1 MYPFTPIILKIV
13 NLLVI
18 ICIKHSISLRGGF
31 RMKVEVYKGEEG
43 NFNLQNYE
51 KQYNNFDWKEVEK
64 AFSWYDTGKVNMA
77 HECIDRHVDEGKGE
91 KVALHYKDDQ
101 RQESYT
107 FSEMKSKSN
116 KAANVL
122 KDKANVEKGD
132 RVFIFMPRTPELYFA
147 LFGILKIGAIVGPL
161 FEAFM
166 EKAVGDRLENSEAKV
181 IVTTNSLLPRIPV
194 DKLPNLETIIV
205 VDNDVDGAYVDF
217 NSEFEQAS
225 DQFETE
231 WLDLDDGL
239 ILHYTSGST
248 GQPKG
253 VLHAQ
258 KAMLVHYISGKYVL
272 DFKDD
277 DVYWCTA
284 DPGWVTGTSYGI
296 FSPWLNGITNC
307 IAGGRFSPEAWYGM
321 IEEFKVTIWYTAPTA
336 LRMLMSAGDDIVEKY
351 DLSSLKSILSVG
363 EPLNP
368 EVIKWAKDV
377 FGLRVL
383 DTWWMTETGGHMIVN
398 YPSMDVKLGSMG
410 KPLPGIEASIVDDQG
425 NELPPNRMGNLA
437 IKKGWPSMMISI
449 WNNPEKYESY
459 FIGDWY
465 VSGDSAYKD
474 EDGYF
479 WFQGRVDDVIMT
491 AGERVGPFEV
501 ESKLVEHEA
510 VAEAGVIGK
519 PDPVRGEIIK
529 AFVALRPEFE
539 ESDELKEEIRKFV
552 KEGLAA
558 HAAPREIEFK
568 EKLPKTRSGKIMRRV
583 LKAWELDLPEGDLS
597 TMED

>member
-1 MYPFTPIILKIV
+1 
-13 NLLVI
+13 
-18 ICIKHSISLRGGF
+18 
-31 RMKVEVYKGEEG
+31 MKVEIYKGDKG
-43 NFNLQNYE
+43 NFNLQDYTE
-51 KQYNNFDWKEVEK
+51 TYRNFDWSEVEK
-64 AFSWYDTGKVNMA
+64 AFTWSETGKVNMA
-77 HECIDRHVDEGKGE
+77 YECIDKHVDQGRGD
-91 KVALHYKDDQ
+91 KVALHYQDEQ
-101 RQESYT
+101 RTESYT
-107 FSEMKSKSN
+107 FTEMKDRSN
-116 KAANVL
+116 QAANVL
-122 KDKANVEKGD
+122 KDKANVNKGD

-147 LFGILKIGAIVGPL
+147 FMGILKLGAIVGPL

-166 EKAVGDRLENSEAKV
+166 EKAVTDRLENSEAKV
-181 IVTTNSLLPRIPV
+181 IITTNTLLPRIPV
-194 DKLPNLETIIV
+194 DQLPHLETVVV
-205 VDNDVDGAYVDF
+205 VDDEVDDNYVDF
-217 NSEFEQAS
+217 NREMKAAS
-225 DQFETE
+225 TDFDME
-231 WLDLDDGL
+231 WLNLDDGL

-253 VLHAQ
+253 VLHEQ
-258 KAMLVHYISGKYVL
+258 RAMMVHYISGKYVL
-272 DFKDD
+272 DIQED

-284 DPGWVTGTSYGI
+284 DPGWVTGTSYGV
-296 FSPWLNGITNC
+296 FSPWLNGATNC
-307 IAGGRFSPEAWYGM
+307 IAGGRFSPEAWYQM

-336 LRMLMSAGDDIVEKY
+336 LRMLMSAGDDVIKNY
-351 DLSSLKSILSVG
+351 DLSSLRSILSVG

-377 FGLRVL
+377 YGLRVL

-398 YPSMDVKLGSMG
+398 YPTMDIKLGSMG
-410 KPLPGIEASIVDDQG
+410 KPLPGIEAAIVDDQG
-425 NELPPNRMGNLA
+425 NELPANRMGNLA
-437 IKKGWPSMMISI
+437 IKKGWPSMMVAI
-449 WNNPEKYESY
+449 WKNPEKYDSY

-519 PDPVRGEIIK
+519 PDRVRGEIIK
-529 AFVALRPEFE
+529 AFVALKEGYEP
-539 ESDELKEEIRKFV
+539 SDELKEDIRQFV
-552 KEGLAA
+552 KKGLAA

-568 EKLPKTRSGKIMRRV
+568 DKLPKTRSGKIMRRV

>member
-1 MYPFTPIILKIV
+1 
-13 NLLVI
+13 
-18 ICIKHSISLRGGF
+18 
-31 RMKVEVYKGEEG
+31 MKVEIYKGDKG
-43 NFNLQNYE
+43 NFNLQDYTE
-51 KQYNNFDWKEVEK
+51 TYRNFDWSEVEK
-64 AFSWYDTGKVNMA
+64 AFTWSETGKVNMA
-77 HECIDRHVDEGKGE
+77 YECIDKHVDQGRGD
-91 KVALHYKDDQ
+91 KVALHYQDEQ
-101 RQESYT
+101 RTESYT
-107 FSEMKSKSN
+107 FTEMKDRSN
-116 KAANVL
+116 QAANIL
-122 KDKANVEKGD
+122 KDKANVNKGD

-147 LFGILKIGAIVGPL
+147 FMGILKLGAIVGPL

-166 EKAVGDRLENSEAKV
+166 EKAVTDRLENSEAKV
-181 IVTTNSLLPRIPV
+181 IITTNTLLPRIPV
-194 DKLPNLETIIV
+194 DQLPHLETVVV
-205 VDNDVDGAYVDF
+205 VDDDVDDNYVDF
-217 NSEFEQAS
+217 NKEMKAAS
-225 DQFETE
+225 TDFDME
-231 WLDLDDGL
+231 WLNLDDGL

-253 VLHAQ
+253 VLHEQ
-258 KAMLVHYISGKYVL
+258 RAMMVHYISGKYVL
-272 DFKDD
+272 DIQED

-284 DPGWVTGTSYGI
+284 DPGWVTGTSYGV
-296 FSPWLNGITNC
+296 FSPWLNGATNC
-307 IAGGRFSPEAWYGM
+307 IAGGRFSPEAWYQM

-336 LRMLMSAGDDIVEKY
+336 LRMLMSAGDDVIKNY
-351 DLSSLKSILSVG
+351 DLSSLRSILSVG

-377 FGLRVL
+377 YGLRVL

-398 YPSMDVKLGSMG
+398 YPTMDIKLGSMG
-410 KPLPGIEASIVDDQG
+410 KPLPGIEAAIVDDQG
-425 NELPPNRMGNLA
+425 NELPANRMGNLA
-437 IKKGWPSMMISI
+437 IKKGWPSMMVAI
-449 WNNPEKYESY
+449 WKNPEKYDSY

-519 PDPVRGEIIK
+519 PDRVRGEIIK
-529 AFVALRPEFE
+529 AFVALKEGYEP
-539 ESDELKEEIRKFV
+539 SDELKEDIRQFV
-552 KEGLAA
+552 KKGLAA

-568 EKLPKTRSGKIMRRV
+568 DKLPKTRSGKIMRRV

>member
-1 MYPFTPIILKIV
+1 MKI
-13 NLLVI
+13 
-18 ICIKHSISLRGGF
+18 
-31 RMKVEVYKGEEG
+31 EVYEAQNGNYNLKKYEETYE
-43 NFNLQNYE
+43 NFNW
-51 KQYNNFDWKEVEK
+51 DEVKK
-64 AFSWYDTGKVNMA
+64 AFSWYETGKMNMA
-77 HECIDRHVDEGKGE
+77 YECIDRHVDEGKGD
-91 KVALHYKDDQ
+91 KIALNYRDDRRKEQ
-101 RQESYT
+101 YT
-107 FSEMKSKSN
+107 FKQLKTLSN
-116 KAANVL
+116 QAANVL
-122 KDKANVEKGD
+122 VEKANVQKGD

-147 LFGILKIGAIVGPL
+147 FLGILKIGAIVGPL

-166 EKAVGDRLENSEAKV
+166 EKAVIDRLENSEAKV
-181 IVTTNSLLPRIPV
+181 VITTNSLLGRIPKE
-194 DKLPNLETIIV
+194 KLSHLETIIV
-205 VDNDVDGAYVDF
+205 VDEDVEEGYVDF
-217 NSEFEQAS
+217 NKELKQAS
-225 DQFETE
+225 EDFDIE
-231 WLDLDDGL
+231 WLQEDDGL

-253 VLHAQ
+253 VLHVQ
-258 KAMLVHYISGKYVL
+258 KAMLLHYISGKYVL
-272 DFKDD
+272 DLKEDD
-277 DVYWCTA
+277 IYWCTA
-284 DPGWVTGTSYGI
+284 DPGWVTGTSYGV
-296 FSPWLNGITNC
+296 FAPWLNGVTNC
-307 IAGGRFSPEAWYGM
+307 IAGGRFSPEQWYSM

-351 DLSSLKSILSVG
+351 NLSSLRSILSVG

-368 EVIKWAKDV
+368 EVIKWSKEVYDK
-377 FGLRVL
+377 RVL

-410 KPLPGIEASIVDDQG
+410 KPLPGIEAAIIDDSG
-425 NELPPNRMGNLA
+425 KELPPNRMGNLA
-437 IKKGWPSMMISI
+437 IKKGWPSMMYAI
-449 WNNPEKYESY
+449 WKNPEKYESY

-474 EDGYF
+474 EDGYY

-529 AFVALRPEFE
+529 AFISLRQGYEP
-539 ESDELKEEIRKFV
+539 SDELKEEIRKFV
-552 KEGLAA
+552 KEGLSG

-568 EKLPKTRSGKIMRRV
+568 DKLPKTRSGKIMRRV
-583 LKAWELDLPEGDLS
+583 LKAWELNLDAGDLS

>member
-1 MYPFTPIILKIV
+1 
-13 NLLVI
+13 
-18 ICIKHSISLRGGF
+18 
-31 RMKVEVYKGEEG
+31 MKVEIYKGDKG
-43 NFNLQNYE
+43 NFNLQNYTE
-51 KQYNNFDWKEVEK
+51 TYRNFDWSEVEK
-64 AFSWYDTGKVNMA
+64 AFTWSETGKVNMA
-77 HECIDRHVDEGKGE
+77 YECIDKHVDQGRGD
-91 KVALHYKDDQ
+91 KVALHYQDEQ
-101 RQESYT
+101 RTESYT
-107 FSEMKSKSN
+107 FTEMKDRSN
-116 KAANVL
+116 QAANVL
-122 KDKANVEKGD
+122 KDKANVNKGD

-147 LFGILKIGAIVGPL
+147 FMGILKLGAIVGPL

-166 EKAVGDRLENSEAKV
+166 EKAVTDRLENSEAKV
-181 IVTTNSLLPRIPV
+181 IITTNALLPRIPV
-194 DKLPNLETIIV
+194 DQLPHLETVVV
-205 VDNDVDGAYVDF
+205 VDDDVDNNYVDF
-217 NSEFEQAS
+217 NKEMKAAS
-225 DQFETE
+225 TDFDME
-231 WLDLDDGL
+231 WLNLDDGL

-253 VLHAQ
+253 VLHEQ
-258 KAMLVHYISGKYVL
+258 RAMMVHYISGKYVL
-272 DFKDD
+272 DIQED

-284 DPGWVTGTSYGI
+284 DPGWVTGTSYGV
-296 FSPWLNGITNC
+296 FSPWLNGATNC
-307 IAGGRFSPEAWYGM
+307 IAGGRFSPEAWYQM
-321 IEEFKVTIWYTAPTA
+321 IEDFKVTIWYTAPTA
-336 LRMLMSAGDDIVEKY
+336 LRMLMSAGDDVIKNY
-351 DLSSLKSILSVG
+351 DLSSLRSILSVG

-377 FGLRVL
+377 YGLRVL

-398 YPSMDVKLGSMG
+398 YPTMDMKLGSMG
-410 KPLPGIEASIVDDQG
+410 KPLPGIEAAIVDDQG
-425 NELPPNRMGNLA
+425 NELPANRMGNLA
-437 IKKGWPSMMISI
+437 IKKGWPSMMVAI
-449 WNNPEKYESY
+449 WKNPEKYDSY

-519 PDPVRGEIIK
+519 PDRVRGEIIK
-529 AFVALRPEFE
+529 AFVALKEGYEP
-539 ESDELKEEIRKFV
+539 SDELKENIRQFV
-552 KEGLAA
+552 KKGLAA

-568 EKLPKTRSGKIMRRV
+568 DKLPKTRSGKIMRRV